1 MKIIQPS
8 AEFITPIDSDYIL
21 KTLETIGRTAYQSFN
36 KDPDG
41 SKAKE
46 FIINI
51 IDRGHES
58 VIEHIS
64 LTARFIV
71 DRGVSHE
78 LVRHRIASFTQE
90 STRYCNYANGKYG
103 RELTFID
110 IRPFIADEVSRDVWE
125 NEMHNAEDAYLYLI
139 GSCCSPQIARSVLPN
154 SLKTEVIMTANLREW
169 RHFFKLR
176 CSKAAHPQMQQVA
189 NMLLNEVMESGIH
202 IIFKDIWLDLCKEGL
217 NAGVGDAGGNS

>member
-8 AEFITPIDSDYIL
+8 AEFITPIDSDYII
-21 KTLETIGRTAYQSFN
+21 KTLETIGRTAYQSFD

-46 FIINI
+46 FIINL

-103 RELTFID
+103 HELTFID
-110 IRPFIADEVSRDVWE
+110 IRPFMTETAAELWE
-125 NEMHNAEDAYLYLI
+125 DSMYMTEKDYLFLI
-139 GSCCSPQIARSVLPN
+139 DHGCSPQIARSVLPN

-176 CSKAAHPQMQQVA
+176 CSKAAHPQMRQVA

>member
-8 AEFITPIDSDYIL
+8 AEFITPIDSDYII
-21 KTLETIGRTAYQSFN
+21 KTLETIGRTAYQSFD

-41 SKAKE
+41 SKEKE

-90 STRYCNYANGKYG
+90 STRYCNYANGKFG
-103 RELTFID
+103 NELTFID
-110 IRPFIADEVSRDVWE
+110 IRPFMTETAVELWEGSISSAEADYI
-125 NEMHNAEDAYLYLI
+125 MLI
-139 GSCCSPQIARSVLPN
+139 NHGCSPQIARSVLPN

-176 CSKAAHPQMQQVA
+176 CSKAAHPQMRQVA

>member
-21 KTLETIGRTAYQSFN
+21 KTLETIGRTAYQSFG

-90 STRYCNYANGKYG
+90 STRYCNYANGKFG
-103 RELTFID
+103 NELTFID
-110 IRPFIADEVSRDVWE
+110 IRPFMTETAAELWEGSISSAEADYI
-125 NEMHNAEDAYLYLI
+125 MLI
-139 GSCCSPQIARSVLPN
+139 NHGCPPQIARSVLPN

-176 CSKAAHPQMQQVA
+176 CSKAAHPQMRQVA

-217 NAGVGDAGGNS
+217 NAELGNAGSNP

>member
-8 AEFITPIDSDYIL
+8 AEFITPIDSDYII
-21 KTLETIGRTAYQSFN
+21 KTLETIGRTAYQSFD

-58 VIEHIS
+58 VIEHVS

-103 RELTFID
+103 HELTFID
-110 IRPFIADEVSRDVWE
+110 IRPFMSKGASELWE
-125 NEMHNAEDAYLYLI
+125 DSMYMTEKDYLFLI
-139 GSCCSPQIARSVLPN
+139 DHGCSPQIARSVLPN

-176 CSKAAHPQMQQVA
+176 CSKAAHPQMRQVA

-217 NAGVGDAGGNS
+217 NANVGDAGGNS

>member
-8 AEFITPIDSDYIL
+8 AEFITPIDSDYIF
-21 KTLETIGRTAYQSFN
+21 KTLETIGRTAYQSFD

-46 FIINI
+46 FVINI

-64 LTARFIV
+64 LTAKFIV

-90 STRYCNYANGKYG
+90 STRYCNYANDKFGN
-103 RELTFID
+103 ELTFID
-110 IRPFIADEVSRDVWE
+110 IRPFMTKEEADLWEDSMFIAEKD
-125 NEMHNAEDAYLYLI
+125 YTYLI
-139 GSCCSPQIARSVLPN
+139 DHGCSPQIARSVLPN

-189 NMLLNEVMESGIH
+189 NMLLNEVMESDIH

-217 NAGVGDAGGNS
+217 NASLGNAGGNS

>member
-8 AEFITPIDSDYIL
+8 AEFITPIDSDYII
-21 KTLETIGRTAYQSFN
+21 KTLETIGRTAYQSFD

-103 RELTFID
+103 GELSFID
-110 IRPFIADEVSRDVWE
+110 IRPFMDKDSADLWT
-125 NEMHNAEDAYLYLI
+125 DAMNQVELDYLFLI
-139 GSCCSPQIARSVLPN
+139 RHGCSPQIARSVLPN

>member
-8 AEFITPIDSDYIL
+8 AEFITPIDSDYII
-21 KTLETIGRTAYQSFN
+21 KTLETIGRTAYQSFD

-58 VIEHIS
+58 IIEHIS
-64 LTARFIV
+64 LTTRFIV

-90 STRYCNYANGKYG
+90 STRYCNYANGKFG
-103 RELTFID
+103 NELTFID
-110 IRPFIADEVSRDVWE
+110 IRPFMDKDAADLWTDA
-125 NEMHNAEDAYLYLI
+125 MLQAELDYRFLI
-139 GSCCSPQIARSVLPN
+139 NQGCPPQIARSILPN

-202 IIFKDIWLDLCKEGL
+202 ILFKDIWLDLCKEGL
-217 NAGVGDAGGNS
+217 NASVGDAGGNS

>member
-1 MKIIQPS
+1 MKIVQPS
-8 AEFITPIDSDYIL
+8 AEFITPIDSDYII
-21 KTLETIGRTAYQSFN
+21 KTLETIGRTAYQSFD

-90 STRYCNYANGKYG
+90 STRYCNYTNGKFG
-103 RELTFID
+103 NELTFID
-110 IRPFIADEVSRDVWE
+110 IRPFMTETAAELWEGSISSAEADYI
-125 NEMHNAEDAYLYLI
+125 MLI
-139 GSCCSPQIARSVLPN
+139 NHGCSPQIARSVLPN

-176 CSKAAHPQMQQVA
+176 CSKAAHPQMRQVA
-189 NMLLNEVMESGIH
+189 NMLLNEVMKSGIH

>member
-21 KTLETIGRTAYQSFN
+21 KTLEIIGRTAYQSFD

-46 FIINI
+46 FIISI

-103 RELTFID
+103 GEISFID
-110 IRPFIADEVSRDVWE
+110 IRPFMDKDAADLWTDA
-125 NEMHNAEDAYLYLI
+125 MLQAELDYRFLI
-139 GSCCSPQIARSVLPN
+139 NQGCSPQIARSILPN

-176 CSKAAHPQMQQVA
+176 CSKAAHPQMRQVA

-217 NAGVGDAGGNS
+217 NAELGNAGSNP

>member
-21 KTLETIGRTAYQSFN
+21 KTLETIGRTAYQSFD

-90 STRYCNYANGKYG
+90 STRYCNYANGKFG
-103 RELTFID
+103 SELTFID
-110 IRPFIADEVSRDVWE
+110 IRPFMDKDAADLWTDA
-125 NEMHNAEDAYLYLI
+125 MLQAELDYRFLI
-139 GSCCSPQIARSVLPN
+139 NQGCSPQIARSILPN

-217 NAGVGDAGGNS
+217 NASVGDAGGNS